1 MRPQL
6 GAFQRKRPRADRFLL
21 LVGATI
27 VACSV
32 VVELSRRNEL
42 RVGQCLALLTGV
54 MAAAGTTVL
63 TNWWTRQLVCSLL
76 SWEALNFHSC
86 TLYFL
91 LGLVAVV
98 EVDPDFADLGRASA
112 AAAVLLEFL
121 AVVAPLT
128 GFLAALDD
136 ILEPRWK

>member
-1 MRPQL
+1 MSCS
-6 GAFQRKRPRADRFLL
+6 
-21 LVGATI
+21 I
-27 VACSV
+27 VI
-32 VVELSRRNEL
+32 ELSRRNEL

-54 MAAAGTTVL
+54 IAATGATFL
-63 TNWWTRQLVCSLL
+63 SNWWTRPMAHSLL

-98 EVDPDFADLGRASA
+98 EVDPDFASRGRASA

-128 GFLAALDD
+128 GFLSALDD
-136 ILEPRWK
+136 ILEPRRRDPA